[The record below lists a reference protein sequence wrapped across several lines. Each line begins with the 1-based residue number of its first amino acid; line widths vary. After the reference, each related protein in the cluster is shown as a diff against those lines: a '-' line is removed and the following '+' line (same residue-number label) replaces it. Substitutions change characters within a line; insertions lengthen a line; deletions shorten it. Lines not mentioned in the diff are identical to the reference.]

1 MYLLRFTFCDS
12 KAIFVLQFNRE
23 ICTIVIYLFGIY
35 YERKS
40 DPRAKSFTLW
50 FSLKAVTNQLTDIN
64 KQADCLDTHTHHIAH
79 FWSKRL
85 HLITQQILWP
95 TCMYSGRRKVCVTFG
110 ILSFF

>member
-50 FSLKAVTNQLTDIN
+50 FSRKAVTNQLTDMN
-64 KQADCLDTHTHHIAH
+64 EQADCLDNHTSYCPFLVQKVALNYTANTMAILHVQWQRSVCN
-79 FWSKRL
+79 FWNF
-85 HLITQQILWP
+85 
-95 TCMYSGRRKVCVTFG
+95 VVF
-110 ILSFF
+110 